1 MPEFADQVV
10 VITGAS
16 GNLGAAAA
24 RGFASAGARLA
35 LLDIR
40 AEPLEALLGEL
51 ASPSSHR
58 LLAPV
63 DMTDEAS
70 VEKAI
75 GEIEGELERIDVLL
89 NIAGGYR
96 AGTPVHETELKTW
109 DFMLALNAKSA
120 FLASREVI
128 PHMLR
133 KGGGKIIN
141 IGARPGLKGAANAA
155 AYSASK
161 SAVIRLTESMAGEL
175 RSEGINVNCIMP
187 GTMDTPENRK
197 AMPDADHEKWVPLEA
212 VIDVIMFLS
221 SDAARAIHGAAI
233 PIFGLT

>member
-1 MPEFADQVV
+1 MPEFTDQVV

-40 AEPLEALLGEL
+40 AEGLEALLGDL
-51 ASPSSHR
+51 ASPASHK

-75 GEIEGELERIDVLL
+75 GEIEGELGRIDVLL

-96 AGTPVHETELKTW
+96 AGTPVHETKLKDW

-120 FLASREVI
+120 FLASREAI

-133 KGGGKIIN
+133 RGGGKIIN

-175 RSEGINVNCIMP
+175 RSEGINVNCILP

-197 AMPDADHEKWVPLEA
+197 AMPDAEYEMWVPLEA
-212 VIDVIMFLS
+212 VIDVVMFLA

>member
-40 AEPLEALLGEL
+40 ADPLEEVLGEL
-51 ASPSSHR
+51 ASPTSHK

-63 DMTDEAS
+63 DLTDAAS

-75 GEIEGELERIDVLL
+75 NDIVADLGRIDVLL

-96 AGTPVHETELKTW
+96 AGTPVHETELKDW

-120 FLASREVI
+120 FLASREAV

-133 KGGGKIIN
+133 QGRGKIIN

-197 AMPDADHEKWVPLEA
+197 AMPDADHASWVPPEA
-212 VIDVIMFLS
+212 VIDVIMFLA